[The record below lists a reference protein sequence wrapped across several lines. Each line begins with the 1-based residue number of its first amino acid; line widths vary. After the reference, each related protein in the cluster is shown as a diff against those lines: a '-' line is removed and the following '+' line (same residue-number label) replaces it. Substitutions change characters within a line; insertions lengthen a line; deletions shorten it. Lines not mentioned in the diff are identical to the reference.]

1 MQRQAAKHAD
11 IYGASQMEDKVKQ
24 HIKSCRE
31 TMTKTSFSAGVPKQL
46 FCYIS
51 LVNLPSCKK
60 AKKKKKKESA
70 GTLLEKRL
78 QKLWIAACVK
88 GSW

>member
-60 AKKKKKKESA
+60 AKKKKKKRISRDTSRKETAEAVDSS
-70 GTLLEKRL
+70 L
-78 QKLWIAACVK
+78 C
-88 GSW
+88 